1 MKISKDDI
9 SMEPQDQSVEYY
21 VEGLPDS
28 KKKYHGFTTLSLDEQ
43 RMKLILQEAKLQPTY
58 KNAECIGK
66 SFQCIGFYTDYIE
79 LGHNDYKIR
88 CILFDEELSS
98 YSTLSAGVA
107 KIITGWIDLEV
118 EPSLADPVLLHYE
131 QVRKGNIC
139 YYTVKL
145 GG

>member
-1 MKISKDDI
+1 MKINKDEVC
-9 SMEPQDQSVEYY
+9 MEQQDQSVEQY
-21 VEGLPDS
+21 VERLPES

-43 RMKLILQEAKLQPTY
+43 KMKLILQEAKLQPTY

-79 LGHNDYKIR
+79 LGYDDFKVR
-88 CILFDEELSS
+88 CILFDQDLNS

-118 EPSLADPVLLHYE
+118 EPSWEDPVLLHYE
-131 QVRKGNIC
+131 QVRKGTIC

-145 GG
+145 GE